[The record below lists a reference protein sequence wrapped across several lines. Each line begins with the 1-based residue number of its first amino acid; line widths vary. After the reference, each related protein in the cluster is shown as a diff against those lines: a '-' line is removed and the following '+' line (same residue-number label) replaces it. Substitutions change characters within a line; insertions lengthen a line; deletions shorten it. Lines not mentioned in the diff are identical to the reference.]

1 MRAKLEDELKRLT
14 DPRLISLVDKPTD
27 WVSNLV
33 IATKKS
39 GDQRICI
46 DPKQVNKAL
55 RRERHIL
62 QVIDNAVPEL
72 ATPVFTTLTLTS
84 LIKDLEGETARVFT
98 SKLFSRERC

>member
-1 MRAKLEDELKRLT
+1 MKLEVELKRLT
-14 DPRLISLVDKPTD
+14 DLQLIALVDKPTD
-27 WVSNLV
+27 WVSTLV

-39 GDQRICI
+39 GDLRICI

-72 ATPVFTTLTLTS
+72 ATPES
-84 LIKDLEGETARVFT
+84 LLA
-98 SKLFSRERC
+98 